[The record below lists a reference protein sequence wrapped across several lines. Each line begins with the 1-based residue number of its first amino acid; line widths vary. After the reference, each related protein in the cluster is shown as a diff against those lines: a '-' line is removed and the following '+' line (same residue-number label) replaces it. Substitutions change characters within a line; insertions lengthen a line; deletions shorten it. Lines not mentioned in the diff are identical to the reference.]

1 MFISTAWAQGAG
13 GAGGGGLMQTVI
25 MMALIFGV
33 FYFLM
38 IRPQQKK
45 VKAHRE
51 MIGALRRGDKI
62 VTAGGIY
69 GTVSKVINEIEVAIE
84 IAEGVRVRVARGTIT
99 EIISKTD
106 APAAKSEPAAAKSEP
121 AVANDTEK
129 K

>member
-1 MFISTAWAQGAG
+1 MLISTAWAQSG
-13 GAGGGGLMQTVI
+13 GAAAGGGLMQTII
-25 MMALIFGV
+25 MMVLIFGV

-51 MIGALRRGDKI
+51 MISALRRGDKV

-69 GTVSKVINEIEVAIE
+69 GTVAKVTNEAEVALE
-84 IAEGVRVRVARGTIT
+84 IADGVRVRVARGTIS
-99 EIISKTD
+99 EVISKT
-106 APAAKSEPAAAKSEP
+106 EP
-121 AVANDTEK
+121 ANDTAK

>member
-1 MFISTAWAQGAG
+1 MLISTAWAQSGGA
-13 GAGGGGLMQTVI
+13 AGGGGLMQTII
-25 MMALIFGV
+25 MMVLIFGV

-51 MIGALRRGDKI
+51 MVSALRRGDKV

-69 GTVSKVINEIEVAIE
+69 GIVAKVTNEAEVALE
-84 IAEGVRVRVARGTIT
+84 IADGVRVRVARGTIS
-99 EIISKTD
+99 EVISKT
-106 APAAKSEPAAAKSEP
+106 EP
-121 AVANDTEK
+121 ANDTAK

>member
-51 MIGALRRGDKI
+51 MISALSRGDKI
-62 VTAGGIY
+62 VTAGGVF
-69 GTVSKVINEIEVAIE
+69 GKVTKVVNDAEVVVE
-84 IAEGVRVRVARGTIT
+84 IADGVRVRAVRGTIT
-99 EIISKTD
+99 EVVSKTQ
-106 APAAKSEPAAAKSEP
+106 P
-121 AVANDTEK
+121 ANDTAK

>member
-1 MFISTAWAQGAG
+1 MLISTAWAQSGGA
-13 GAGGGGLMQTVI
+13 AGGGGLMQTII
-25 MMALIFGV
+25 MMVLIFGV

-51 MIGALRRGDKI
+51 MVSALRRGDKV

-69 GTVSKVINEIEVAIE
+69 GFVANVTNEAEVALE
-84 IAEGVRVRVARGTIT
+84 IADGVRVRVARGTIS
-99 EIISKTD
+99 EVISKT
-106 APAAKSEPAAAKSEP
+106 EP
-121 AVANDTEK
+121 ANDTAK

>member
-1 MFISTAWAQGAG
+1 MLISTAWAQSGGA
-13 GAGGGGLMQTVI
+13 AGGGGLMQTII
-25 MMALIFGV
+25 MMVLIFGV

-51 MIGALRRGDKI
+51 MVSALRRGDKV

-69 GTVSKVINEIEVAIE
+69 GTVAKVMNEAEVALE
-84 IAEGVRVRVARGTIT
+84 IADGVRVRVARGTIS
-99 EIISKTD
+99 EVISKT
-106 APAAKSEPAAAKSEP
+106 EP
-121 AVANDTEK
+121 ANDTAK

>member
-1 MFISTAWAQGAG
+1 MFISEAWAQGAG
-13 GAGGGGLMQTVI
+13 GAGSGGLMQTII
-25 MMALIFGV
+25 MMVLIFGV

-51 MIGALRRGDKI
+51 MISALRRGDRI

-69 GTVSKVINEIEVAIE
+69 GAVTKVNNDSEVTVE
-84 IAEGVRVRVARGTIT
+84 IADGVRVRIARGTIS
-99 EIISKTD
+99 EVVSRG
-106 APAAKSEPAAAKSEP
+106 EPAA
-121 AVANDTEK
+121 NDTGK

>member
-1 MFISTAWAQGAG
+1 MFISTAWAQSG
-13 GAGGGGLMQTVI
+13 GSAGGGGLMQTII
-25 MMALIFGV
+25 MMVLIFGV

-69 GTVSKVINEIEVAIE
+69 GTVAKVVNEAEVAVE
-84 IAEGVRVRVARGTIT
+84 IADGVRIRVARGTIS
-99 EIISKTD
+99 EVVSKTQ
-106 APAAKSEPAAAKSEP
+106 P
-121 AVANDTEK
+121 ANDSEK

>member
-1 MFISTAWAQGAG
+1 MLISTAWAQGAG
-13 GAGGGGLMQTVI
+13 GAGDGGLIQTII

-51 MIGALRRGDKI
+51 MVSSLRRGDKVI
-62 VTAGGIY
+62 TAGGIY
-69 GTVSKVINEIEVAIE
+69 GSVTKVNSDSEVTLE
-84 IAEGVRVRVARGTIT
+84 IADGVRVRVARHTIS
-99 EIISKTD
+99 EVLS
-106 APAAKSEPAAAKSEP
+106 KSEP
-121 AVANDTEK
+121 VANDAGK